1 MNNLAPKPQVIVKST
16 AIDPSVDAALNELK
30 NNIVVE
36 GFVTIGE
43 YLEWRDRHG
52 MVDEVIL
59 PMLQEAGYG
68 FVKTAAVNPNLA
80 QEVIVDLR
88 YIAATMLL
96 IYSDPK
102 FALKHSVLECI
113 KTFYRYG
120 SWPGGVCVY
129 DELVAD
135 AYAAYGHHFSYMAMA
150 DAADLSDEAHAAY
163 ADPDSHHRGHSNIVA
178 RNIPA
183 LNELVKDEAELT
195 AVFRLC
201 VDVMHIVNNGLAAG
215 KMFRTYHGD
224 SKAYNYF
231 WRMACKLRDNAR
243 YNEKQT
249 HRCVGDSC
257 CGQCKH

>member
-1 MNNLAPKPQVIVKST
+1 MSLTPQPQVTIKPHFST
-16 AIDPSVDAALNELK
+16 DPKIEVAIDEIKVL
-30 NNIVVE
+30 VT
-36 GFVTIGE
+36 GYGCVTIPDYME
-43 YLEWRDRHG
+43 VRDRNE
-52 MVDEVIL
+52 VTDEQLL
-59 PMLQEAGYG
+59 PLLQEAGYG
-68 FVKTAAVNPNLA
+68 FVKTSAVNAGLE
-80 QEVIVDLR
+80 QEVIMDLR
-88 YIAATMLL
+88 YMAAAMLL

-102 FALKHSVLECI
+102 FALSHSVLECL
-113 KTFYRYG
+113 KTFYNYG

-150 DAADLSDEAHAAY
+150 DAADLSDEAHATY

-201 VDVMHIVNNGLAAG
+201 VDVMHIVNNGLATG

-243 YNEKQT
+243 YKEKQA
-249 HRCVGDSC
+249 HPCGGESC